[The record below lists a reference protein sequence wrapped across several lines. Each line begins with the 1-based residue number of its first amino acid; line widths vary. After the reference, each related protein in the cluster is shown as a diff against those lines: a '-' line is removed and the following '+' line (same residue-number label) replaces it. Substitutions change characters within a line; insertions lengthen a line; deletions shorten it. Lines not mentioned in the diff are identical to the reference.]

1 MCAAVFNK
9 RHNRLV
15 LRTDPT
21 STCANTY
28 GSTYA
33 STYVSA
39 WEKRPSVA
47 QMLCKRLKIG
57 FFSLTLI
64 GDLSKVAAVQQ
75 GIWFR
80 RFLSLIITVQQ
91 NIGDVSEWLKE
102 HAWKVCI
109 RQRIESSNLSVTAIF
124 E

>member
-1 MCAAVFNK
+1 VPALMPA
-9 RHNRLV
+9 LV
-15 LRTDPT
+15 LVLMAALMLVLGR
-21 STCANTY
+21 N
-28 GSTYA
+28 GL
-33 STYVSA
+33 
-39 WEKRPSVA
+39 VA

-91 NIGDVSEWLKE
+91 NTVQQNIGDVSEWLKE

>member
-1 MCAAVFNK
+1 MPA
-9 RHNRLV
+9 LV
-15 LRTDPT
+15 LVLMAALMLVLGR
-21 STCANTY
+21 N
-28 GSTYA
+28 GL
-33 STYVSA
+33 
-39 WEKRPSVA
+39 VA

-64 GDLSKVAAVQQ
+64 GDLSKVSAVQQ

-80 RFLSLIITVQQ
+80 RFPSLIITVQQNTVQQ